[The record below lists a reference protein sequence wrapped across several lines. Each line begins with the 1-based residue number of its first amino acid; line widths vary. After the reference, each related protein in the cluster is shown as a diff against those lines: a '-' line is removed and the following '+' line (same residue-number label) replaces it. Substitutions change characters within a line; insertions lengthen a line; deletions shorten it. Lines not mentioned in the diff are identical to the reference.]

1 MERFNI
7 ATLQDKDIRAAY
19 IFTIINANSNEI
31 LSAFYNRHVLLEE
44 STHLTGNISTFMDVH
59 NNRYLNPR

>member
-1 MERFNI
+1 MEKFNI

-19 IFTIINANSNEI
+19 IFTVTNVNSNEI
-31 LSAFYNRHVLLEE
+31 LSAFYNRHILLEE
-44 STHLTGNISTFMDVH
+44 STHVVGNISTFMDVH